1 MAVLVGGM
9 PPAQTDSLLKWRSEF
24 PILERKTG
32 YLINNSLGAM
42 PRKARQ
48 YLNDYADLWDT
59 EGVVAWHSWLP
70 MVAQTADLL
79 GSILNAPPGTMTM
92 HQNVS
97 TLISVL
103 ISGLSFSGRRNK
115 VVLTELN
122 FPSVVYNWMAQRR
135 NGARIEAVKSR
146 DGGLNVE
153 TEDLL
158 AAIDDETL
166 VVSLDL
172 VLFRSSGL
180 VDVKPVIEK
189 AHRHGALVILD
200 CYQATGAVPIDV
212 RALGVDFVVGG
223 SVKWLCGG
231 SGAAYLY
238 ARKELIPDFKPRMT
252 GWFSDAHPFDFHLGE
267 VEYAPDAH
275 RFMGGTPSVPALHAA
290 RAGYEIIREVG
301 VAAIREKSLRQTSLL
316 MELADEQELKVNTPR
331 APHRRGNTVC
341 VDFEG
346 SEVACQRLIER
357 GFVVDWR
364 PNGGIRISP
373 HFYNSDDE
381 CRAIL
386 EAIRE
391 LRKSGTLQKA
401 LAGPRGH

>member
-1 MAVLVGGM
+1 M

-24 PILERKTG
+24 PILERKAG

-48 YLNDYADLWDT
+48 YLNDYADLWET
-59 EGVVAWHSWLP
+59 EGVVAWHTWLP

-79 GSILNAPPGTMTM
+79 GSIINAPPGTMTM

-135 NGARIEAVKSR
+135 SGARIEAVKSR

-212 RALGVDFVVGG
+212 REARGG
-223 SVKWLCGG
+223 LPGG
-231 SGAAYLY
+231 
-238 ARKELIPDFKPRMT
+238 RQ
-252 GWFSDAHPFDFHLGE
+252 
-267 VEYAPDAH
+267 
-275 RFMGGTPSVPALHAA
+275 
-290 RAGYEIIREVG
+290 REVAVRRPRGG
-301 VAAIREKSLRQTSLL
+301 VPL
-316 MELADEQELKVNTPR
+316 R
-331 APHRRGNTVC
+331 APGHHPGLQAEDDGVVLGRAPV
-341 VDFEG
+341 
-346 SEVACQRLIER
+346 RLPFR
-357 GFVVDWR
+357 
-364 PNGGIRISP
+364 
-373 HFYNSDDE
+373 
-381 CRAIL
+381 
-386 EAIRE
+386 
-391 LRKSGTLQKA
+391 
-401 LAGPRGH
+401 

>member
-1 MAVLVGGM
+1 M
-9 PPAQTDSLLKWRSEF
+9 PSAHDPLLKWRSEF
-24 PILERKTG
+24 PILERKSG

-42 PRKARQ
+42 PRRMRE
-48 YLNDYADLWDT
+48 YLRAYADAWDT

-70 MVAQTADLL
+70 MVSETADLV
-79 GSILNAPPGTMTM
+79 GSLFNAPPGTTTM

-97 TLISVL
+97 TLVSVL
-103 ISGLSFSGRRNK
+103 ISGLSFQGRRNK
-115 VVLTELN
+115 VVLSELN
-122 FPSVVYNWMAQRR
+122 FPSVVYNWMAQRK
-135 NGARIEAVKSR
+135 NGARIEVVRSR
-146 DGGLNVE
+146 DGGLNLE

-180 VDVKPVIEK
+180 IDVRPVIEK
-189 AHRHGALVILD
+189 AHRHGALVLLD

-212 RALGVDFVVGG
+212 RALGVDFLVGG

-231 SGAAYLY
+231 PGAAYLY
-238 ARKELIPDFKPRMT
+238 TRKDLIPDIEPTMT

-267 VEYAPDAH
+267 VEYAADAH
-275 RFMGGTPSVPALHAA
+275 RFMGGSPSVPALHAA

-316 MELADEQELKVNTPR
+316 MELADELGLRVNTPR

-341 VDFEG
+341 IDFEG
-346 SEVACQRLIER
+346 SEDACRRLIDM

-364 PNGGIRISP
+364 PHGGIRISP
-373 HFYNSDDE
+373 HFYNSDGE
-381 CRAIL
+381 CRDIMT
-386 EAIRE
+386 AIRE
-391 LRKSGTLQKA
+391 LRASGTLRDA
-401 LAGPRGH
+401 PEGPRVH